1 MTYVARARE
10 TTIRESL
17 RECAPLVE
25 KVGQGEWNFILNN
38 GSALLVS
45 ACATEHWLHLDAP
58 LRCDAAQ
65 GGLDA
70 WHLLKLNRGL
80 GGLSKLAL
88 LQPGQTALRVRAEI
102 PLDEDV
108 DLQRRLLEACA
119 GLKSAAGR
127 LHGEEKEELTRV
139 DSLAATEE
147 WKKEQDGSELQTLC
161 AEAGWKFTERGQG
174 KLAVELETRT
184 GFYQA
189 IMEERAEGAVSVAVE
204 VARDATFG
212 ENSRRAIGTLLL
224 RASAHI
230 KLARAVVFD
239 GGEGSAAASF
249 ETLFQTRPCAAEVN
263 HALSALAVACGL
275 CGGAAEAMRDE
286 AVAANYLAAQGLK
299 LKLN

>member
-1 MTYVARARE
+1 VTYVARARK
-10 TTIRESL
+10 TTITESL
-17 RECAPLVE
+17 RQCAPLVE
-25 KVGQGEWNFILNN
+25 RVGQGEWNFILNN
-38 GSALLVS
+38 GSALLIS
-45 ACATEHWLHLDAP
+45 ARACEHWLHLDAP
-58 LRCDAAQ
+58 LGSATAQ
-65 GGLDA
+65 GLDA
-70 WHLLKLNRGL
+70 WQLLKLNRGL

-102 PLDEDV
+102 PLDEGV
-108 DLQRRLLEACA
+108 DLQRRVGEACA

-139 DSLAATEE
+139 DSSATTEE
-147 WKKEQDGSELQTLC
+147 PKEEQEGSGLQTLC
-161 AEAGWKFTERGQG
+161 AEAGWKFTERMQG

-189 IMEERAEGAVSVAVE
+189 IVEERAGGAVSVAVE
-204 VARDATFG
+204 VASDSALG

-224 RASAHI
+224 RASAEI
-230 KLARAVVFD
+230 RLARAVVRD
-239 GGEGSAAASF
+239 GGEGSAASF